1 MAAEEQFSDWLK
13 CSKIFK
19 QLFFS
24 TRPWKTFFGSGSEFF
39 LPKRVPSDHDLKREF
54 ELDGE
59 MCLRMERERVCA
71 CVKGERKRVCERV
84 SENGEGEKVLNE

>member
-13 CSKIFK
+13 CSKILK
-19 QLFFS
+19 QLFFQ
-24 TRPWKTFFGSGSEFF
+24 PALGKHFLEADLNFF

-59 MCLRMERERVCA
+59 MCLRMERERVSA
-71 CVKGERKRVCERV
+71 CVRGERKRVCVHV